1 MTISLLELRHIIETG
16 FLPLECRCTSTSPNE
31 LTVEIMGRATG
42 ANLMVAG
49 IDVASLGT
57 SRAIS
62 EMIGTLRTE
71 FESVAH
77 SARAIHLR

>member
-31 LTVEIMGRATG
+31 LTVEIINRATG

-49 IDVASLGT
+49 IDVATLGT
-57 SRAIS
+57 SRAVS
-62 EMIGTLRTE
+62 EMIGTLRKE
-71 FESVAH
+71 FESVAY
-77 SARAIHLR
+77 SDRATHLR